1 MAKNRVD
8 ITQFQHVIISI
19 FIYSFTNTGETPP
32 CGHLIF
38 TKFLVFS
45 ISIRVKTCFKNVL
58 YLLIH
63 ASCLVRKYYIYIYIY
78 FRYVIENKLSQ
89 NSRVRNT
96 LKDELK
102 KVELLQ
108 DNIIV
113 PYEHL
118 QQTSSNLEAT
128 KITESLQ
135 YRERGLLHINDASF
149 NFFLALEQ
157 ERVGRINKDKLREYK
172 SNFVD
177 QALKE
182 VWNHEVL
189 QQMFVNLFNAP
200 ESLVS
205 NT

>member
-1 MAKNRVD
+1 MFGPK
-8 ITQFQHVIISI
+8 
-19 FIYSFTNTGETPP
+19 
-32 CGHLIF
+32 
-38 TKFLVFS
+38 
-45 ISIRVKTCFKNVL
+45 VL
-58 YLLIH
+58 
-63 ASCLVRKYYIYIYIY
+63 YIY

-89 NSRVRNT
+89 NSRVRKT

-118 QQTSSNLEAT
+118 QQMSSNLEAT

-135 YRERGLLHINDASF
+135 YRERGLLHITDASF

-157 ERVGRINKDKLREYK
+157 ERVGRINKDRLREYK